1 MLALIRIFK
10 FKRRCGLTVFQAMRA
25 AFDAMKR
32 DRYYKGPIL

>member
-1 MLALIRIFK
+1 MAFIRIFK
-10 FKRRCGLTVFQAMRA
+10 FKRRCGLTALQAMRA